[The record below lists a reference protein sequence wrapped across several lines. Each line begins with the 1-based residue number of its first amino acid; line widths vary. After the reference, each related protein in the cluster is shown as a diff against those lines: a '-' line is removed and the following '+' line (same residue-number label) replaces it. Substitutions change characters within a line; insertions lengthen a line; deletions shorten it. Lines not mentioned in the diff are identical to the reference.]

1 MRIILDNDQVIE
13 GERPLDVVV
22 ALARRDHLRHDTME
36 SEATLARRYMD
47 ATRGRI
53 KEQFGEDL
61 PDHMPMGFLREL
73 HRLGIIKEIIDE

>member
-13 GERPLDVVV
+13 GERPIDVVS
-22 ALARRDHLRHDTME
+22 ALARRDHFCHDTTE
-36 SEATLARRYMD
+36 SDAALVRRYMD
-47 ATRGRI
+47 VTKERVR
-53 KEQFGEDL
+53 EQFGEDL